1 MFSEDALRNRAYIV
15 LFHFQFCFT
24 TVVGTP
30 PRTCEDHR
38 RLAEEYKA
46 LAPKD
51 RAKFVKQHGVRWTE
65 FARLH
70 YFDPV
75 RMVII
80 DPMHCI
86 ILGINFSFL
95 LLRTS

>member
-1 MFSEDALRNRAYIV
+1 V
-15 LFHFQFCFT
+15 LSNVLST
-24 TVVGTP
+24 ATP
-30 PRTCEDHR
+30 VRTRLEHI
-38 RLAEEYKA
+38 RLAKEYSILETA
-46 LAPKD
+46 VE
-51 RAKFVKQHGVRWTE
+51 RAKFAKIHGVRWTE

-86 ILGINFSFL
+86 LLGALAMLVLYYYS
-95 LLRTS
+95 SHS